1 MYMTRRELLAA
12 GAAVATPVWARPHIG
27 KLNISAITDEIG
39 KTTDDSIAFAHQYGL
54 KFIELRNA
62 PEEKKEYV
70 SLPEE
75 KIKAHAARF
84 ASEGLKVSFLNTGC
98 LKFAWP
104 GMEPVR
110 RRPESEEARARRAAA
125 EKARWEQRMEY
136 FQKTIRCAHLMGVDK
151 VRVFTGAR
159 VADPKSVYQRIAD
172 EIGELSKL
180 GEREKVYLLIEN
192 EGSQNIG
199 TSQELADI
207 LKLLPSKWIG
217 FNWDPQNTLGLKE
230 TPFPDG
236 YGVLPKK
243 RMLNV
248 QYKGKGIMPNSPE
261 KLDWK
266 VILQALDKD
275 GYRGKIGQETH
286 IFDGTLIEAAHI
298 SMKEMMRIVG
308 QL

>member
-1 MYMTRRELLAA
+1 MTRRELLAA
-12 GAAVATPVWARPHIG
+12 GAACATPLWARSHIN

-39 KTTDDSIAFAHQYGL
+39 KTTDDAIAFAHQYGL

-62 PEEKKEYV
+62 PEERKEYV

-84 ASEGLKVSFLNTGC
+84 ASEGLKVSFLNTGGM
-98 LKFAWP
+98 KFTWP
-104 GMEPVR
+104 GMEAVR
-110 RRPESEEARARRAAA
+110 RRPETDEAKAKRQAS

-136 FQKTIRCAHLMGVDK
+136 MQKTIRCAHIMGVDK
-151 VRVFTGAR
+151 VRVFTGSR
-159 VADPKSVYQRIAD
+159 VADPQAVYQRVAD

-180 GEREKVYLLIEN
+180 TEREKIYLLIEN

-199 TSQELADI
+199 TSRELADI

-217 FNWDPQNTLGLKE
+217 FNWDPQNSLGLKE
-230 TPFPDG
+230 QPFPDG
-236 YGVLPKK
+236 YNALPKK

-248 QYKGKGIMPNSPE
+248 QYKGKGIMPSSPE

-266 VILQALDKD
+266 AILQALDKD

-298 SMKEMMRIVG
+298 SMKEMMRMVG

>member
-1 MYMTRRELLAA
+1 MTRRELLAA
-12 GAAVATPVWARPHIG
+12 GAACAAPLYARPHIG

-39 KTTDDSIAFAHQYGL
+39 KTTDDAIAFAHQYGL

-70 SLPEE
+70 MLPEE

-84 ASEGLKVSFLNTGC
+84 AKEGLKVSFLNTGAM
-98 LKFAWP
+98 KFTWP
-104 GMEPVR
+104 GMEPAR
-110 RRPESEEARARRAAA
+110 RRPENEEQKARRIAG
-125 EKARWEQRMEY
+125 EKARWDQRMDY
-136 FQKTIRCAHLMGVDK
+136 LQKSIRCAQIMGVDK
-151 VRVFTGAR
+151 MRVFTGTR

-172 EIGELSKL
+172 EIGEMSKVA
-180 GEREKVYLLIEN
+180 EREKVILLVEN

-207 LKLLPSKWIG
+207 MKMLPSKWIG
-217 FNWDPQNTLGLKE
+217 FNWDPQNSLGLKE
-230 TPFPDG
+230 VPFPEG
-236 YGVLPKK
+236 YHVLPKK

-248 QYKGKGIMPNSPE
+248 QYKGKGIMPESKE

-266 VILQALDKD
+266 AILQALDKD

-298 SMKEMMRIVG
+298 SMKEMMRIIG